1 MAATQRALLATVV
14 AMLSVNA
21 QSGCLYPPQFH
32 KAPPES
38 NLPPVV
44 DPAGTTPYY
53 SGGTLV
59 VGTRP
64 VLTIRVYE
72 YNQDDKLYLKV
83 VKDLSAS
90 MDPESEAPH
99 LVLLSDVVI
108 GPDDVPPPEEDPPES
123 LRSKQVEL
131 PVTPCPTDEAGTAPV
146 LTVCIADRSFV
157 SYPDSRDPC
166 LPGNRD
172 SDNEEERGYVARY
185 SITYD
190 CQATP

>member
-1 MAATQRALLATVV
+1 MLAMQRALLATVV
-14 AMLSVNA
+14 AMLNLSA
-21 QSGCLYPPQFH
+21 HAGCPYPPQFPD
-32 KAPPES
+32 PPP

-44 DPAGTTPYY
+44 DPAGTDPYY
-53 SGGTLV
+53 AGGTLV

-64 VLTIRVYE
+64 VLTVRVHE
-72 YNQDDKLYLKV
+72 YNSEDKLYLKV
-83 VKDLSAS
+83 VKDLSVS
-90 MDPESEAPH
+90 MDPESEIPH

-108 GPDDVPPPEEDPPES
+108 GPDDVPPPEEGAPDS

-131 PVTPCPTDEAGTAPV
+131 PVTPCPSAEAGTAPV

-157 SYPDSRDPC
+157 SYSDSNDPC

-172 SDNEEERGYVARY
+172 SENAEERGYVARY

-190 CQATP
+190 CQAAP

>member
-1 MAATQRALLATVV
+1 MLAVQRVLLAGVV
-14 AMLSVNA
+14 AMLSLSA
-21 QSGCLYPPQFH
+21 QGGCLYPPQFH
-32 KAPPES
+32 KAPPEP

-44 DPAGTTPYY
+44 DPAGTNPYY

-59 VGTRP
+59 VGSRP

-72 YNQDDKLYLKV
+72 HNLADTLYLKV
-83 VKDLSAS
+83 VKNLSAS
-90 MDPESEAPH
+90 MDPESEVPH
-99 LVLLSDVVI
+99 LVLLSDVEI
-108 GPDDVPPPEEDPPES
+108 GPDDVPPPEEGAPES

-131 PVTPCPTDEAGTAPV
+131 PVTPCPTPEAGTTPV

-157 SYPDSRDPC
+157 SYPDTKDPC

-172 SDNEEERGYVARY
+172 SEDDEERGYVARY

-190 CQATP
+190 CEAAP